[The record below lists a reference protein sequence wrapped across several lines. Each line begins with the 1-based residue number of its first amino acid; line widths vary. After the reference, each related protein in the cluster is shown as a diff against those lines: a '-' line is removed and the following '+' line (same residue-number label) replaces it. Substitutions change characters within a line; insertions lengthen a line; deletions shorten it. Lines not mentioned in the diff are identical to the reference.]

1 MGNIVSDSFELYKK
15 NLKLVLFFSIP
26 FIIAFA
32 IPLLAPF
39 PTYVS
44 IGAIFLRSASIFV
57 NMNPISLAVIAI
69 STFFSLLF
77 LSFAFVAISLIVK
90 SEKTH
95 VKIGIRVINDIE
107 RHIGSVFI
115 VLLGYTIFLMAVN
128 ILSYYAGLEGVATP
142 LLGFVAFLL
151 IFYAPSA
158 IVVDNK
164 HAFRAIWDSAK
175 LVIREPQYFLIWLLL
190 ITLVGSVLDLLTI
203 GIFGTFWSR
212 YVMLVLNSV
221 FVLPYFVI
229 FMAEAYMRRF
239 KLLKH

>member
-1 MGNIVSDSFELYKK
+1 MGNIIADSFELYKK

-44 IGAIFLRSASIFV
+44 IGAMFLRSASIFT
-57 NMNPISLAVIAI
+57 NMNPISLAIIAI

-90 SEKTH
+90 SERTH

-107 RHIGSVFI
+107 RHIGRVFI
-115 VLLGYTIFLMAVN
+115 VLLGYTVFLMVVN
-128 ILSYYAGLEGVATP
+128 ILSYYAGLEGIATP

-164 HAFRAIWDSAK
+164 RIVRAVWDSVR
-175 LVIREPQYFLIWLLL
+175 LVLREPQYFIVWLLL
-190 ITLVGSVLDLLTI
+190 LTLVGSALDVLTI
-203 GIFGTFWSR
+203 GVFGTFWSR

-221 FVLPYFVI
+221 LVLPYFVM